1 VRRPVRGIAVV
12 AIALTGIMVVSASN
26 TSAANGDKVANGDK
40 IDGSAL
46 KIGLAYDIGGR
57 GDASFNDLA
66 ASLPKVFDLKVNG
79 IGYATSGGRID
90 AKLQGVLEG
99 FKARIIEGGIKVADQ
114 PQSRFT
120 ATRPGAPAPSTP
132 RGRKAARLRVSAGCV
147 G

>member
-1 VRRPVRGIAVV
+1 LGECLLDEQGGRRAVRRPVRGIAVV

-26 TSAANGDKVANGDK
+26 TSAANGDK

-46 KIGLAYDIGGR
+46 KIGLAYDIGCR

-99 FKARIIEGGIKVADQ
+99 FKARIIEGEIKVADQ
-114 PQSRFT
+114 P
-120 ATRPGAPAPSTP
+120 
-132 RGRKAARLRVSAGCV
+132 
-147 G
+147 